1 MEHSEV
7 HRDLG
12 KHDAQIEAL
21 NREVKHLHEDMGR
34 VMQQLTEIQQTLSE
48 AKGGWKTLMWVAGFS
63 AAVGGA
69 FVKVISWLSVFP
81 K

>member
-1 MEHSEV
+1 MENEV

-12 KHDAQIEAL
+12 KHEAHIESL
-21 NREVKHLHEDMGR
+21 QDQVKHLHSDMEK
-34 VMQQLTEIQQTLSE
+34 VMHQLSEIQQTLSE

-63 AAVGGA
+63 AAVGGV
-69 FVKVISWLSVFP
+69 FVKVVSWLNVFP

>member
-1 MEHSEV
+1 MSTEI

-12 KHDAQIEAL
+12 KHEAHIEAL
-21 NREVKHLHEDMGR
+21 QEQVKHLHNDMEK
-34 VMQQLTEIQQTLSE
+34 VMSQLTEIQATLSE

-63 AAVGGA
+63 AAMGGF
-69 FVKVISWLSVFP
+69 FVKVASWLNVFP